1 MSYADAIFRV
11 KRGFV
16 IIGLTGYYNSGFK
29 QVHNI
34 LVDNDKPELPAYGTL
49 SEEKRTHLN
58 DRLYKKL
65 ERTWNQLTWSPFIDI
80 DLSKIIFCAV
90 LDAATKGVGLD
101 DPIIKGVRDNIIPLF
116 SASSESF
123 RLLWEDYERT
133 TENHKK
139 IISLYAELEI
149 YHDDFRKL
157 FQDSHQYITKMQDYG
172 SALRQYGK
180 IADPTSL
187 VPSPDHLFIIPEAAR
202 RIIKALRTLKNE
214 NHFVIKSFKNPYE
227 VEYFKRRY
235 SEFYLLGTLRDFKK
249 RDVRSI
255 DKHKLDEIEK
265 RERNEFISSKSK
277 ENISDWISH
286 VNVKECLQKT
296 DYFINCNL
304 EEESKNRTNIKFNIV
319 KLISLI
325 KSPGC
330 ISPNFDERGMQIAM
344 TARQVSRCISR
355 QVGASIF
362 DDKGFLVGIGWND
375 PPAGQVPCSLRT
387 TKELLNDPPNGVF
400 SDYERSESFQKH
412 IKNTYGDLDVPF
424 CFRQE
429 LPKSIKK
436 EEKMSEYS
444 RALHA
449 EENAFFQALWNHGNK
464 IMDGTLFVTD
474 CTCNLC
480 AKKSYQ
486 LGIKRI
492 LYIDEYPGYSIL
504 QTIKCGTRSITIDYF
519 EGGTGESYFK
529 LYTRLL
535 QEKDLIQLY
544 PKK

>member
-29 QVHNI
+29 HVHNI
-34 LVDNDKPELPAYGTL
+34 LVAKEKPELPEYKTL
-49 SEEKRTHLN
+49 LEEKRSHLN

-65 ERTWNQLTWSPFIDI
+65 ERTWNQLTWTPFVDI
-80 DLSKIIFCAV
+80 DLSKIIFCSV
-90 LDAATKGVGLD
+90 IDAASKEVGLED
-101 DPIIKGVRDNIIPLF
+101 CIVAEVRKEILPAFMDH
-116 SASSESF
+116 AESI
-123 RLLWEDYERT
+123 RLLWEDFEHTR
-133 TENHKK
+133 ENHEK
-139 IISLYAELEI
+139 IISLYTELEKQFET
-149 YHDDFRKL
+149 FRKL
-157 FQDSHQYITKMQDYG
+157 FSDNYHYIIKMQDYG
-172 SALRQYGK
+172 SALRKYGK
-180 IADPTSL
+180 IADITAL
-187 VPSPDHLFIIPEAAR
+187 TPSPDHLFIIPEAAR
-202 RIIKALRTLKNE
+202 RIIKALRTIKNE
-214 NHFVIKSFKNPYE
+214 KHFVIKSFKNPYE
-227 VEYFKRRY
+227 VEFFKRRY

-249 RDVRSI
+249 RDVRDI
-255 DKHKLDEIEK
+255 DKHKLEDIEK
-265 RERNEFISSKSK
+265 RERNDSIKSK
-277 ENISDWISH
+277 TKDNISDWISH

-296 DYFINCNL
+296 DYLINCNL
-304 EEESKNRTNIKFNIV
+304 EEDPKNKTNIKFNIV
-319 KLISLI
+319 KLVSLI

-375 PPAGQVPCSLRT
+375 PPADQVPCSLRT
-387 TKELLNDPPNGVF
+387 TKELLNDPPDGIF
-400 SDYERSESFQKH
+400 SDYERSDSFQKH
-412 IKNTYGDLDVPF
+412 IKDTYGDLDVPF

-436 EEKMSEYS
+436 DDKMSEYS

-449 EENAFFQALWNHGNK
+449 EENAFFQALWNHGGK
-464 IMDGTLFVTD
+464 ITDGTLYVTD

-504 QTIKCGTRSITIDYF
+504 QTIKCGSRPIIIDYF